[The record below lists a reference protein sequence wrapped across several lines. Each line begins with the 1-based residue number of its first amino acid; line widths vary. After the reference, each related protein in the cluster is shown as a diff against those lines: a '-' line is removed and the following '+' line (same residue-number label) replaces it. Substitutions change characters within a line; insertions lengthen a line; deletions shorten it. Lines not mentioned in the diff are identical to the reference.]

1 MRWYS
6 PILCHCPRAIDLRT
20 NLVVE
25 IEDRIILAM
34 VGCVTDF
41 FDEGKGGSRCKGC
54 CGGDIVET
62 DDENVVG
69 DSIAGP

>member
-1 MRWYS
+1 M
-6 PILCHCPRAIDLRT
+6 
-20 NLVVE
+20 
-25 IEDRIILAM
+25 
-34 VGCVTDF
+34 TDF

-62 DDENVVG
+62 DDENVVD